1 MGKFQYQGDDV
12 RVIPDL
18 SAEVK
23 PGDIV
28 ELDNES
34 PGPLFKKV
42 ADNRKVT
49 VTPGTPAETET
60 AEEE

>member
-1 MGKFQYQGDDV
+1 MAKFRYEGDDV

-18 SAEVK
+18 SLEVK

-49 VTPGTPAETET
+49 AGTQSAEADT